1 MLQPARVRSGP
12 VVLGILLA
20 GTAGL
25 AQEPQSN
32 PQQPQAAQEP
42 KSRAQEPKP
51 KPVVPPIRV
60 PVDVE
65 AEQRGQP
72 VRDLT
77 LEDALRLGRINNIEL
92 RAAELNPQQAR
103 QLIIEQEAAFVPELY
118 GGVGYSETRSPTLN
132 AFQPSLHSTQVD
144 ATLGWRQRVSTGG
157 LFDLAYRPLRL
168 DTSSSVPGVFPERQ
182 YGSEF
187 IASYTQPLLR
197 GAWTDVNLA
206 GVDSARHLQ
215 AEAAQTFERTV
226 QNTLLL
232 IVTAYWELAYSR
244 DNYSVVSAA
253 LVVAKEQLR
262 ITEERIRVR
271 ELAPRDRVADEAE
284 VAFREEQ
291 LIVAEKDI
299 RRREDVLRRFVFG
312 DPQGLSWR
320 TNLRPVSVIDISPEI
335 TPLDYEPF
343 AEVARRERPDLK
355 ALRSDIAAQEVELTV
370 ANSNLLPALD
380 LVGSYS
386 SDGAR
391 EDFAGAWHNSID
403 QDFPDWA
410 LRLQFRLPI
419 GNQGARAARE
429 RTLLEL
435 ERRKRTYYGALM
447 ELELAVRDAVRSL
460 ESLAESIHASRVSV
474 RLAESNLETEQV
486 KLRVGTTTAFEVQRR
501 NQALQEA
508 RSRHLR
514 NQVDYRIAQ
523 GRLLHAQGIL
533 MAPPR

>member
-1 MLQPARVRSGP
+1 
-12 VVLGILLA
+12 
-20 GTAGL
+20 
-25 AQEPQSN
+25 
-32 PQQPQAAQEP
+32 
-42 KSRAQEPKP
+42 
-51 KPVVPPIRV
+51 
-60 PVDVE
+60 
-65 AEQRGQP
+65 
-72 VRDLT
+72 
-77 LEDALRLGRINNIEL
+77 
-92 RAAELNPQQAR
+92 
-103 QLIIEQEAAFVPELY
+103 
-118 GGVGYSETRSPTLN
+118 
-132 AFQPSLHSTQVD
+132 
-144 ATLGWRQRVSTGG
+144 
-157 LFDLAYRPLRL
+157 
-168 DTSSSVPGVFPERQ
+168 
-182 YGSEF
+182 
-187 IASYTQPLLR
+187 
-197 GAWTDVNLA
+197 
-206 GVDSARHLQ
+206 
-215 AEAAQTFERTV
+215 
-226 QNTLLL
+226 
-232 IVTAYWELAYSR
+232 
-244 DNYSVVSAA
+244 
-253 LVVAKEQLR
+253 
-262 ITEERIRVR
+262 
-271 ELAPRDRVADEAE
+271 VADEAE